1 MFMSK
6 KIVPAVLVAALI
18 FNFCLVNFAFA
29 QTEALNILKEAGKT
43 AVGESEAGQMETTG
57 WLGSTAG
64 AVINVFLGLLGI
76 IFLVLILY
84 GGFLWMTAAGN
95 EERIKKA
102 TQVIGRAVIGLIIV
116 AMAYG
121 ITYFVLRAVTNAT
134 TGI

>member
-1 MFMSK
+1 MFK
-6 KIVPAVLVAALI
+6 KLLFISLLISLAL
-18 FNFCLVNFAFA
+18 NFYLGSFAFA
-29 QTEALNILKEAGKT
+29 DTEALNVLKEAGKT
-43 AVGESEAGQMETTG
+43 AVGEAEAGKMEDPG

-64 AVINVFLGLLGI
+64 AVVNVFLGLLGT
-76 IFLVLILY
+76 IFLILILY

-134 TGI
+134 VGG